1 MISITTQ
8 SQTIIPHYYQTWKNI
23 KTTATFVGK
32 DLHGGVL
39 DNETVWHQKL
49 CHRNFKLTFGTDHK
63 PSVLGMWKYISSK
76 QVYLL
81 SITHNN
87 QQTKHVKYVIS
98 DKIICESVTVS
109 NIYHNDIY
117 MTRSKIPIN
126 HLRQFEPRRR
136 VDEKQGWRRRHHCNF
151 QHTLTPLSVRGSS
164 QVGSSWGIT
173 IYTGN
178 VPYNVPRLVDWARA
192 RGLPA
197 QLQTQPQ

>member
-49 CHRNFKLTFGTDHK
+49 CHRNFKLTFGADYTL
-63 PSVLGMWKYISSK
+63 SVLGMWKYISSK

-87 QQTKHVKYVIS
+87 QQTKHGNYVFLQVHLQIS
-98 DKIICESVTVS
+98 KKLQKSTIITFTNQLKNTHQLSAVIQTKATGRREVGLTTSS
-109 NIYHNDIY
+109 
-117 MTRSKIPIN
+117 S
-126 HLRQFEPRRR
+126 LQF
-136 VDEKQGWRRRHHCNF
+136 
-151 QHTLTPLSVRGSS
+151 
-164 QVGSSWGIT
+164 
-173 IYTGN
+173 
-178 VPYNVPRLVDWARA
+178 
-192 RGLPA
+192 PA
-197 QLQTQPQ
+197 LLDTS